1 MEFLYG
7 LVNAINN
14 FANAIIQL
22 IGSDWTGTVSAFC
35 SVISL
40 IAIIILL
47 IERREK
53 KRPYLQVSF
62 ELVKSS
68 LVCLVIRNV
77 GEVPAVL
84 NEIKFNPTFVKQMSE
99 HAQKQAKDR
108 TDLNVSIHPKQQW
121 VLCLDEITPTVLRY
135 QNTQLEV
142 SFTYSPKGKQ
152 RKKYRDTE
160 IIDFNDYSGFLVY
173 ISEVDE
179 LRDEVKKLTQAMKA
193 IAKPLNKLANHQ
205 PTQVRTETYHSIDE
219 VCSRTMV
226 TGFKENTILQKAEKE
241 NNSCTQQ
248 VTNEQTVQADI

>member
-7 LVNAINN
+7 LINAINN

-53 KRPYLQVSF
+53 KRPYLQISF
-62 ELVKSS
+62 ELVRSS

-77 GEVPAVL
+77 GDVPAML
-84 NEIKFNPTFVKQMSE
+84 NEIKFNPDFVKQMPE
-99 HAQKQAKDR
+99 NARNHAKDR
-108 TDLNVSIHPKQQW
+108 TELNISIHPKQQW
-121 VLCLDEITPTVLRY
+121 VLCLDQITPTVLQY
-135 QNTQLEV
+135 QNTQLKV
-142 SFTYSPKGKQ
+142 SFAYTAKGKK
-152 RKKYRDTE
+152 RKKYKDTE

-179 LRDEVKKLTQAMKA
+179 LRDEVKKLTQAMKTV
-193 IAKPLNKLANHQ
+193 AKPLNKLANRQ
-205 PTQVRTETYHSIDE
+205 PAQVKTETYHNIGDE
-219 VCSRTMV
+219 YSKTIV
-226 TGFKENTILQKAEKE
+226 TGFQENTILQKEAEDHDVRSNGRKE
-241 NNSCTQQ
+241 HES
-248 VTNEQTVQADI
+248 